1 MDLRTTRAFD
11 LFLAGLG
18 PEAREEA
25 LAVLEREVED
35 LAVLPSGPGR
45 ARAVHRRVEEALARF
60 AALRPD
66 VIRQVRCGKGCAHCC
81 RLWVGVT
88 RDEADLL
95 AEKVREGAAAPV
107 LARLEAQR
115 SWEAPEEF
123 IGKPR
128 EEASCAFLG
137 PDGACTVYED
147 RPSICR
153 AVLVA
158 SDPELCRLGDLS
170 TKISAVINPYA
181 EVAVSA
187 ALTLD
192 AREAPGSPRAGRHL
206 GTELALRLLPH

>member
-1 MDLRTTRAFD
+1 MDLRTTKAFD
-11 LFLAGLG
+11 HFLAGLG
-18 PEAREEA
+18 EEAREEA
-25 LAVLEREVED
+25 LAALEREVAS
-35 LAVLPSGPGR
+35 LAALPPGPGR
-45 ARAVHRRVEEALARF
+45 AREVHRRVEAALERF

-66 VIRQVRCGKGCAHCC
+66 VIRQVRCSKGCAHCC

-95 AEKVREGAAAPV
+95 AQRVEAGAARPV

-115 SWEAPEEF
+115 HWASPADF

-137 PDGACTVYED
+137 PDGACAVYED
-147 RPSICR
+147 RPAICR

-158 SDPELCRLGDLS
+158 SDPELCRQGDLD
-170 TKISAVINPYA
+170 TRISAVINPYV

-192 AREAPGSPRAGRHL
+192 AREGPEAPRAGRHL
-206 GTELALRLLPH
+206 GTELARRLLPQ